1 METGNND
8 AVRVNLEEGRAE
20 IARIRTFIKDNKRYI
35 EQNYG
40 KDVTKRRPEY
50 KRLSDSLLKKTI
62 TMIADLFQRYYPAT
76 GYSDVETYMMHQTWL
91 DNSVDVVGNAR
102 MVLQTIDSIIKYPN
116 RAQYYYDCWKK
127 EVNELRR
134 KSKRPEIMSPV
145 GSWESL
151 RAALQGGAD
160 AVYFGVGK
168 LNMRSRSAAN
178 FTVDDL
184 PRIVQTCREA
194 GVRTYLTVNTIIY
207 NSEIDEMH
215 RLLDAALAAGISAVI
230 ASDMAVIA
238 YAHRIG
244 LEVHISTQC
253 NVSNTEAVR
262 WYSQFADVVVTAREL
277 SLGQVAEITQYIRQN
292 DIRGPKGELVQV
304 EVFAHGALCMS
315 VSGKCYL
322 SLDNYNYSANRGA
335 CLQLCRRGY
344 IVKDKESDLELEIDN
359 EYIMSPK
366 DLCTIG
372 FLDKIVKAGVR
383 VLKIEGRGRSAD
395 YVRTVT
401 ECYREAV
408 EAIADG
414 SYSKERIEGWT
425 SRLATVFNRGFWDGY
440 YLGRRLGEWSDR
452 YGSQATEQKVYLGP
466 VHNFFGR
473 IGVAEVQLQT
483 NETLRVGDEVVVI
496 GETTGVYR
504 ATIAEL
510 RTDRD
515 PVPEVHQGDRF
526 SFKTTEPLHRGD
538 KVYRIDKVND
548 EY

>member
-1 METGNND
+1 MQD
-8 AVRVNLEEGRAE
+8 K
-20 IARIRTFIKDNKRYI
+20 I
-35 EQNYG
+35 
-40 KDVTKRRPEY
+40 
-50 KRLSDSLLKKTI
+50 
-62 TMIADLFQRYYPAT
+62 
-76 GYSDVETYMMHQTWL
+76 
-91 DNSVDVVGNAR
+91 
-102 MVLQTIDSIIKYPN
+102 
-116 RAQYYYDCWKK
+116 
-127 EVNELRR
+127 
-134 KSKRPEIMSPV
+134 EIMAPC

-151 RAALQGGAD
+151 TAALQGGAD
-160 AVYFGVGK
+160 AVYFGVGR

-178 FTVDDL
+178 FTADDL
-184 PRIVQTCREA
+184 EAICRTCREA

-215 RLLDAALAAGISAVI
+215 ALLHAAKEAGVTAVI
-230 ASDMAVIA
+230 ASDMAVIG
-238 YAHRIG
+238 YARQIG
-244 LEVHISTQC
+244 IEVHISTQC
-253 NVSNTEAVR
+253 NISNTEAVR
-262 WYSQFADVVVTAREL
+262 FYSQWADVMVLAREL
-277 SLGQVAEITQYIRQN
+277 PLQQVADITRFIKEN

-304 EVFAHGALCMS
+304 EIFAHGALCMS
-315 VSGKCYL
+315 ISGKCYL

-408 EAIADG
+408 ASIAEG
-414 SYSKERIEGWT
+414 SYTQEKIAAWTERLR
-425 SRLATVFNRGFWDGY
+425 SVFNRGFWDGY
-440 YLGRRLGEWSDR
+440 YLGRRMGEWSER
-452 YGSQATEQKVYLGP
+452 YGSQATEQKVYLGL
-466 VHNFFGR
+466 VRNYFGK
-473 IGVAEVQLQT
+473 IGVAEAQIQT
-483 NETLRVGDEVVVI
+483 AETLKVGDEVMVI

-504 ATIAEL
+504 DTLKEMRL
-510 RTDRD
+510 DRD

-526 SFKTTEPLHRGD
+526 SFATTEPIHRGD
-538 KVYRIDKVND
+538 KVYRIDKTIE

>member
-1 METGNND
+1 M
-8 AVRVNLEEGRAE
+8 
-20 IARIRTFIKDNKRYI
+20 
-35 EQNYG
+35 
-40 KDVTKRRPEY
+40 
-50 KRLSDSLLKKTI
+50 SDKI
-62 TMIADLFQRYYPAT
+62 
-76 GYSDVETYMMHQTWL
+76 
-91 DNSVDVVGNAR
+91 
-102 MVLQTIDSIIKYPN
+102 
-116 RAQYYYDCWKK
+116 
-127 EVNELRR
+127 
-134 KSKRPEIMSPV
+134 EIMAPV

-151 RAALQGGAD
+151 RAAIQGGAD

-178 FTVDDL
+178 FTAGDL
-184 PRIVQTCREA
+184 PRIVQTAAEA

-207 NSEIDEMH
+207 NDEIGEMH
-215 RLLDAALAAGISAVI
+215 ALVDAAKEAGVNAII

-238 YAHRIG
+238 YANSVG
-244 LEVHISTQC
+244 VEVHISTQC

-262 WYSQFADVVVTAREL
+262 WYAQFADVIVTAREL
-277 SLGQVAEITQYIRQN
+277 PLRQVAEITQYIRDN
-292 DIRGPKGELVQV
+292 DVRGPKGELVQV

-335 CLQLCRRGY
+335 CLQVCRRGY

-414 SYSKERIEGWT
+414 SYSKEKIEEWT
-425 SRLATVFNRGFWDGY
+425 RRLATVFNRGFWDGY
-440 YLGRRLGEWSDR
+440 YLGARLGEWSAK
-452 YGSQATEQKVYLGP
+452 YGSHATRTKIYVGKVTNWF
-466 VHNFFGR
+466 HR
-473 IGVAEVQLQT
+473 IGVAEILVEATPLH
-483 NETLRVGDEVVVI
+483 EGDDILFI
-496 GETTGVYR
+496 GHTTGILEMKIDDMRVDLQP
-504 ATIAEL
+504 AQTCPQGVKCSVA
-510 RTDRD
+510 
-515 PVPEVHQGDRF
+515 VPLDSMPEDKVNPDAAGERIHPR
-526 SFKTTEPLHRGD
+526 RGD
-538 KVYRIDKVND
+538 KVFRWV
-548 EY
+548 EA

>member
-1 METGNND
+1 M
-8 AVRVNLEEGRAE
+8 
-20 IARIRTFIKDNKRYI
+20 
-35 EQNYG
+35 
-40 KDVTKRRPEY
+40 
-50 KRLSDSLLKKTI
+50 
-62 TMIADLFQRYYPAT
+62 
-76 GYSDVETYMMHQTWL
+76 
-91 DNSVDVVGNAR
+91 
-102 MVLQTIDSIIKYPN
+102 
-116 RAQYYYDCWKK
+116 
-127 EVNELRR
+127 
-134 KSKRPEIMSPV
+134 EIMAPV

-151 RAALQGGAD
+151 QAAIQGGAN

-178 FTVDDL
+178 FMVDDL
-184 PRIVQTCREA
+184 DRIVNIA
-194 GVRTYLTVNTIIY
+194 SASGVRTYLTVNTIIY
-207 NSEIDEMH
+207 NDEIGEMH
-215 RLLDAALAAGISAVI
+215 TLLEAAKKTGVSAII
-230 ASDMAVIA
+230 ASDMAVIS
-238 YAHRIG
+238 YANRIG

-262 WYSQFADVVVTAREL
+262 WYSQFADVIVTAREL
-277 SLGQVAEITQYIRQN
+277 PLRQVAEITQFIRDN
-292 DIRGPKGELVQV
+292 SIRGPKGELVQI

-408 EAIADG
+408 EAIEEG
-414 SYSKERIEGWT
+414 SYSRDKIDHWMQ
-425 SRLATVFNRGFWDGY
+425 RLATVFNRGFWDGY
-440 YLGRRLGEWSDR
+440 YLGRKLGEWSER
-452 YGSQATEQKVYLGP
+452 YGSQATENKVYLGLIR
-466 VHNFFGR
+466 NYFGK
-473 IGVAEVQLQT
+473 INVAEVQLQT
-483 NETLRVGDEVVVI
+483 NETLKVGDEIMVI

-504 ATIAEL
+504 DTVKEL

-526 SFKTTEPLHRGD
+526 SFASKELLHRGD
-538 KVYRIDKVND
+538 KVYRVDKVID
-548 EY
+548 DF

>member
-1 METGNND
+1 
-8 AVRVNLEEGRAE
+8 
-20 IARIRTFIKDNKRYI
+20 
-35 EQNYG
+35 
-40 KDVTKRRPEY
+40 
-50 KRLSDSLLKKTI
+50 
-62 TMIADLFQRYYPAT
+62 
-76 GYSDVETYMMHQTWL
+76 
-91 DNSVDVVGNAR
+91 
-102 MVLQTIDSIIKYPN
+102 
-116 RAQYYYDCWKK
+116 
-127 EVNELRR
+127 
-134 KSKRPEIMSPV
+134 MSPM

-151 RAALQGGAD
+151 HAALQGGAD

-178 FTVDDL
+178 FSADDL
-184 PRIVQTCREA
+184 KEICRITREA

-207 NSEIDEMH
+207 DSEIEEMH
-215 RLLDAALAAGISAVI
+215 ALVDAAKEAGVTAII

-238 YAHRIG
+238 YAHSVG
-244 LEVHISTQC
+244 VEVHISTQC
-253 NVSNTEAVR
+253 NVSNSEAVR
-262 WYSQFADVVVTAREL
+262 WYARYADVMVTAREL
-277 SLGQVAEITQYIRQN
+277 SLQQVAEITRFIERE
-292 DIRGPKGELVQV
+292 DIRGPKGNLVQI

-372 FLDKIVKAGVR
+372 FVDKIVQAGVR

-408 EAIADG
+408 EAVADG
-414 SYSKERIEGWT
+414 TYTPERIAAWT
-425 SRLATVFNRGFWDGY
+425 ERLRTVFNRGFWDGY
-440 YLGRRLGEWSDR
+440 YLGRRLGEWSNR
-452 YGSQATEQKVYLGP
+452 YGSQATEQKVYLG
-466 VHNFFGR
+466 VVKNYFQR
-473 IGVAEVQLQT
+473 IGGAEVLLQT
-483 NETLRVGDEVVVI
+483 AEELHIGDEVMVI

-504 ATIAEL
+504 NSVDEL
-510 RTDRD
+510 RLDRD

-526 SFKTTEPLHRGD
+526 SFKTTSPVRRGD
-538 KVYRIDKVND
+538 KVYRIDKIEN
-548 EY
+548 

>member
-1 METGNND
+1 
-8 AVRVNLEEGRAE
+8 
-20 IARIRTFIKDNKRYI
+20 
-35 EQNYG
+35 
-40 KDVTKRRPEY
+40 
-50 KRLSDSLLKKTI
+50 
-62 TMIADLFQRYYPAT
+62 
-76 GYSDVETYMMHQTWL
+76 
-91 DNSVDVVGNAR
+91 
-102 MVLQTIDSIIKYPN
+102 
-116 RAQYYYDCWKK
+116 
-127 EVNELRR
+127 
-134 KSKRPEIMSPV
+134 MSPV
-145 GSWESL
+145 GSYESL
-151 RAALQGGAD
+151 QAAIQGGAG

-178 FTVDDL
+178 FTIEDL
-184 PRIVQTCREA
+184 GRICSIAHAA

-207 NSEIDEMH
+207 NPEIDEMH
-215 RLLDAALAAGISAVI
+215 SLLHAAKEAGVSAII
-230 ASDMAVIA
+230 ASDMAVIT
-238 YAHRIG
+238 YANRIG
-244 LEVHISTQC
+244 IEVHISTQC
-253 NVSNTEAVR
+253 NVSNYEAVR
-262 WYSQFADVVVTAREL
+262 YYAQFADVIVTAREL
-277 SLGQVAEITQYIRQN
+277 PLQQVAEITRFIADN

-414 SYSKERIEGWT
+414 TYSKEKIDLWMQ
-425 SRLATVFNRGFWDGY
+425 RLATVFNRGFWDGY
-440 YLGRRLGEWSDR
+440 YLGRRLGEWSER
-452 YGSQATEQKVYLGP
+452 YGSQATENKVYLGL
-466 VHNFFGR
+466 VKNYFNR
-473 IGVAEVQLQT
+473 IGVAEVQMQT
-483 NETLRVGDEVVVI
+483 NEVLHPGDDIIVM

-504 ATIAEL
+504 ATVKEL
-510 RTDRD
+510 RLERD

-526 SFKTTEPLHRGD
+526 SFATTEPLRRGD
-538 KVYRIDKVND
+538 KVYRVDKVI
-548 EY
+548 EEF

>member
-1 METGNND
+1 M
-8 AVRVNLEEGRAE
+8 A
-20 IARIRTFIKDNKRYI
+20 
-35 EQNYG
+35 
-40 KDVTKRRPEY
+40 
-50 KRLSDSLLKKTI
+50 
-62 TMIADLFQRYYPAT
+62 
-76 GYSDVETYMMHQTWL
+76 
-91 DNSVDVVGNAR
+91 
-102 MVLQTIDSIIKYPN
+102 
-116 RAQYYYDCWKK
+116 
-127 EVNELRR
+127 
-134 KSKRPEIMSPV
+134 PV
-145 GSWESL
+145 GSYESL
-151 RAALQGGAD
+151 QAAIQGGAN

-184 PRIVQTCREA
+184 KRICTIAHSA

-215 RLLDAALAAGISAVI
+215 RLLHAAKEAGVSAII
-230 ASDMAVIA
+230 ASDMAVIT
-238 YAHRIG
+238 YANRIG
-244 LEVHISTQC
+244 IEVHISTQC
-253 NVSNTEAVR
+253 NVSNYEAVR
-262 WYSQFADVVVTAREL
+262 YYAQFADVIVTAREL
-277 SLGQVAEITQYIRQN
+277 PLQQVAEITRFIADN

-414 SYSKERIEGWT
+414 TYSKEKIDLWMQ
-425 SRLATVFNRGFWDGY
+425 RLATVFNRGFWDGY
-440 YLGRRLGEWSDR
+440 YLGRRLGEWSER
-452 YGSQATEQKVYLGP
+452 YGSQATENKVYLGL
-466 VHNFFGR
+466 VKNYFNR
-473 IGVAEVQLQT
+473 IGVAEVQMQT
-483 NETLRVGDEVVVI
+483 NEVLHPGDDVI
-496 GETTGVYR
+496 VMGETTGVYR
-504 ATIAEL
+504 ATVKEL
-510 RTDRD
+510 RLERD

-526 SFKTTEPLHRGD
+526 SFATTEPLRRGD
-538 KVYRIDKVND
+538 KVYRVDKVI
-548 EY
+548 EEF

>member
-1 METGNND
+1 
-8 AVRVNLEEGRAE
+8 
-20 IARIRTFIKDNKRYI
+20 
-35 EQNYG
+35 
-40 KDVTKRRPEY
+40 
-50 KRLSDSLLKKTI
+50 
-62 TMIADLFQRYYPAT
+62 
-76 GYSDVETYMMHQTWL
+76 
-91 DNSVDVVGNAR
+91 
-102 MVLQTIDSIIKYPN
+102 
-116 RAQYYYDCWKK
+116 
-127 EVNELRR
+127 
-134 KSKRPEIMSPV
+134 MSPV

-151 RAALQGGAD
+151 HAALQGGAD

-178 FTVDDL
+178 FSADDL
-184 PRIVQTCREA
+184 KEICRITREA

-207 NSEIDEMH
+207 DSEIEEMH
-215 RLLDAALAAGISAVI
+215 ALVDAAKEAGVTAII

-238 YAHRIG
+238 YAHSVG
-244 LEVHISTQC
+244 VEVHISTQC
-253 NVSNTEAVR
+253 NVSNSEAVR
-262 WYSQFADVVVTAREL
+262 WYARYADVMVTAREL
-277 SLGQVAEITQYIRQN
+277 SLQQVAEITRFIERE
-292 DIRGPKGELVQV
+292 DIRGPKGNLVQI

-372 FLDKIVKAGVR
+372 FVDKIVQAGVR

-408 EAIADG
+408 EAVADG
-414 SYSKERIEGWT
+414 TYTPERIAAWT
-425 SRLATVFNRGFWDGY
+425 ERLRTVFNRGFWDGY
-440 YLGRRLGEWSDR
+440 YLGRRLGEWSNR
-452 YGSQATEQKVYLGP
+452 YGSQATEQKVYLG
-466 VHNFFGR
+466 VVKNYFQR
-473 IGVAEVQLQT
+473 IGVAEVLLQT
-483 NETLRVGDEVVVI
+483 AEQLHIGDEVMVI

-504 ATIAEL
+504 NSVDEL
-510 RTDRD
+510 RLDRD

-526 SFKTTEPLHRGD
+526 SFKTTSPVRRGD
-538 KVYRIDKVND
+538 KVYRIDKIEN
-548 EY
+548 

>member
-1 METGNND
+1 MQK
-8 AVRVNLEEGRAE
+8 
-20 IARIRTFIKDNKRYI
+20 I
-35 EQNYG
+35 
-40 KDVTKRRPEY
+40 
-50 KRLSDSLLKKTI
+50 
-62 TMIADLFQRYYPAT
+62 
-76 GYSDVETYMMHQTWL
+76 
-91 DNSVDVVGNAR
+91 
-102 MVLQTIDSIIKYPN
+102 
-116 RAQYYYDCWKK
+116 
-127 EVNELRR
+127 
-134 KSKRPEIMSPV
+134 EIMSPV
-145 GSWESL
+145 GSYESL
-151 RAALQGGAD
+151 QAAIQGGAN

-178 FTVDDL
+178 FTVEDL
-184 PRIVQTCREA
+184 GRICEIAHAA

-207 NSEIDEMH
+207 NNEIEEMH
-215 RLLDAALAAGISAVI
+215 ALVDAAKEAGVSAVI
-230 ASDMAVIA
+230 ASDMAVIT
-238 YAHRIG
+238 YANSVG
-244 LEVHISTQC
+244 VEVHISTQC
-253 NVSNTEAVR
+253 NVSNVEAVR
-262 WYSQFADVVVTAREL
+262 YYAQFADVIVTAREL
-277 SLGQVAEITQYIRQN
+277 PLRQVAEITQFIKDN
-292 DIRGPKGELVQV
+292 DLRGPKGDLVQV

-372 FLDKIVKAGVR
+372 FLDKVVKAGVR

-414 SYSKERIEGWT
+414 SYSKEKIEGWMQ
-425 SRLATVFNRGFWDGY
+425 RLATVFNRGFWDGY
-440 YLGRRLGEWSDR
+440 YLGRRLGEWSER
-452 YGSQATEQKVYLGP
+452 YGSQATENKVYLGP
-466 VHNFFGR
+466 VKNWFGR

-483 NETLRVGDEVVVI
+483 AETLRVGDEVMVT

-504 ATIAEL
+504 ATVEEL

-515 PVPEVHQGDRF
+515 PVPEVHQGDCF
-526 SFKTTEPLHRGD
+526 SIKASETLHRGD
-538 KVYRIDKVND
+538 KVYRVDKVID
-548 EY
+548 EF

>member
-1 METGNND
+1 M
-8 AVRVNLEEGRAE
+8 
-20 IARIRTFIKDNKRYI
+20 
-35 EQNYG
+35 
-40 KDVTKRRPEY
+40 
-50 KRLSDSLLKKTI
+50 SDKI
-62 TMIADLFQRYYPAT
+62 
-76 GYSDVETYMMHQTWL
+76 
-91 DNSVDVVGNAR
+91 
-102 MVLQTIDSIIKYPN
+102 
-116 RAQYYYDCWKK
+116 
-127 EVNELRR
+127 
-134 KSKRPEIMSPV
+134 EIMSPV
-145 GSWESL
+145 GSYESL
-151 RAALQGGAD
+151 RAAIQGGAN

-178 FTVDDL
+178 FTVEDL
-184 PRIVQTCREA
+184 GRICAIAHEA

-207 NSEIDEMH
+207 NDEIEEMH
-215 RLLDAALAAGISAVI
+215 ALVDAAKAAGVSAVI
-230 ASDMAVIA
+230 ASDMAVIT
-238 YAHRIG
+238 YANRVG
-244 LEVHISTQC
+244 VEVHISTQC
-253 NVSNTEAVR
+253 NVSNIEAVR
-262 WYSQFADVVVTAREL
+262 YYAQFADVIVTAREL
-277 SLGQVAEITQYIRQN
+277 PLRQVAEITKFIKDN

-335 CLQLCRRGY
+335 CLQVCRRGY

-372 FLDKIVKAGVR
+372 FLDKVVKAGVR

-414 SYSKERIEGWT
+414 TYSKEKIEGWMQ
-425 SRLATVFNRGFWDGY
+425 RLATVFNRGFWDGY
-440 YLGRRLGEWSDR
+440 YLGRRLGEWSER
-452 YGSQATEQKVYLGP
+452 YGSQATENKVYLGP
-466 VHNFFGR
+466 VKNWFGR

-483 NETLRVGDEVVVI
+483 AETLRVGDEVMVT

-504 ATIAEL
+504 ATVEEL

-515 PVPEVHQGDRF
+515 PVPEVHQGDCF
-526 SFKTTEPLHRGD
+526 SLKASETLHRGD
-538 KVYRIDKVND
+538 KVYRIDKIVD
-548 EY
+548 EF

>member
-1 METGNND
+1 M
-8 AVRVNLEEGRAE
+8 A
-20 IARIRTFIKDNKRYI
+20 
-35 EQNYG
+35 
-40 KDVTKRRPEY
+40 
-50 KRLSDSLLKKTI
+50 
-62 TMIADLFQRYYPAT
+62 
-76 GYSDVETYMMHQTWL
+76 
-91 DNSVDVVGNAR
+91 
-102 MVLQTIDSIIKYPN
+102 
-116 RAQYYYDCWKK
+116 
-127 EVNELRR
+127 
-134 KSKRPEIMSPV
+134 PV

-151 RAALQGGAD
+151 QAAIQGGAN

-184 PRIVQTCREA
+184 PRIVSICKAAPQPEGSCRVATEER
-194 GVRTYLTVNTIIY
+194 GPVRTYLTVNTIIY
-207 NSEIDEMH
+207 NDEIEELH
-215 RLLDAALAAGISAVI
+215 TLLRAAKEAGVSAII
-230 ASDMAVIA
+230 ASDMAVIS
-238 YAHRIG
+238 YANSIG

-253 NVSNTEAVR
+253 NVSNIEAVR
-262 WYSQFADVVVTAREL
+262 WYSQFADVIVTAREL
-277 SLGQVAEITQYIRQN
+277 PLRQVAEITQFIA
-292 DIRGPKGELVQV
+292 DEDVRGPKGELVQI

-414 SYSKERIEGWT
+414 TYSKEKIDGWMQ
-425 SRLATVFNRGFWDGY
+425 RLATVFNRGFWDGY
-440 YLGRRLGEWSDR
+440 YLGRRLGEWSER
-452 YGSQATEQKVYLGP
+452 YGSQATENKVYLGLIR
-466 VHNFFGR
+466 NYFGK
-473 IGVAEVQLQT
+473 INVAEVQLQT
-483 NETLRVGDEVVVI
+483 NETLKVGDEVMVI

-504 ATIAEL
+504 QTIREL

-526 SFKTTEPLHRGD
+526 SFASSQLLHRGD
-538 KVYRIDKVND
+538 KVYRVDKLID
-548 EY
+548 EF

>member
-1 METGNND
+1 MQ
-8 AVRVNLEEGRAE
+8 
-20 IARIRTFIKDNKRYI
+20 NKI
-35 EQNYG
+35 
-40 KDVTKRRPEY
+40 
-50 KRLSDSLLKKTI
+50 
-62 TMIADLFQRYYPAT
+62 
-76 GYSDVETYMMHQTWL
+76 
-91 DNSVDVVGNAR
+91 
-102 MVLQTIDSIIKYPN
+102 
-116 RAQYYYDCWKK
+116 
-127 EVNELRR
+127 
-134 KSKRPEIMSPV
+134 EIMSPV

-151 RAALQGGAD
+151 QAAIQGGAN

-184 PRIVQTCREA
+184 PRIVSITGEA

-207 NSEIDEMH
+207 NDEIAEMH
-215 RLLDAALAAGISAVI
+215 RLLEAAKTAGVSAII
-230 ASDMAVIA
+230 ASDMAVIS
-238 YAHRIG
+238 YANQIG
-244 LEVHISTQC
+244 VEVHISTQC

-277 SLGQVAEITQYIRQN
+277 PLSQVAEITKFIRDN
-292 DIRGPKGELVQV
+292 NIRGPKGELVQI

-408 EAIADG
+408 EAIEAG
-414 SYSKERIEGWT
+414 TYSKEKIDSWMQ
-425 SRLATVFNRGFWDGY
+425 RLATVFNRGFWDGY
-440 YLGRRLGEWSDR
+440 YLGRRLGEWSER
-452 YGSQATEQKVYLGP
+452 YGSQATENKVYLGLIR
-466 VHNFFGR
+466 NYFGK
-473 IGVAEVQLQT
+473 INVAEVQLQT
-483 NETLRVGDEVVVI
+483 NETLKVGDEVMVI

-504 ATIAEL
+504 DTIKEL

-526 SFKTTEPLHRGD
+526 SFASKELLHRGD
-538 KVYRIDKVND
+538 KVYRVDKIID
-548 EY
+548 EF